1 MTRRGAQTPGVVG
14 PYTTEGAAPRLS
26 PAAAPQAGV
35 RVFTGIIQHVGRVAR
50 ADGAL
55 RRVGATDAYRLE
67 VDVGPLASGLLP
79 GASVAVNGA
88 CLTVAEVRGAVA
100 RFDVVPETWR
110 RTTLGGLRTGEPVNL
125 ERSLRVGDSLDG
137 HFVQGHVDGVGT
149 VRRIDRGGGEWRLY
163 VRCDAGLLDLVVPK
177 GSITLDGTSLT
188 VVDVTRDGFSVA
200 LVPTTLERTVL
211 GRRQPG
217 DCLNIETDILARLV
231 LRRAT
236 AYADAAARSA
246 RGVSWDLLESGGY
259 GS

>member
-1 MTRRGAQTPGVVG
+1 MTRHGAQTPGVVG
-14 PYTTEGAAPRLS
+14 PYTTGGAAPRLS
-26 PAAAPQAGV
+26 PAAAPQAGA
-35 RVFTGIIQHVGRVAR
+35 RVFTGIIQHVGRVVR

-67 VDVGPLASGLLP
+67 VDVGPLASGLST

-88 CLTVAEVRGAVA
+88 CLTVAELRGAAA

-110 RTTLGGLRTGEPVNL
+110 RTTLGGLRAGEPVNL
-125 ERSLRVGDSLDG
+125 ERSLRVGDPLDG

-149 VRRIDRGGGEWRLY
+149 VRRIDRGGGEWRLQA
-163 VRCDAGLLDLVVPK
+163 RCDADLLDLIVPK
-177 GSITLDGTSLT
+177 GSIALDGTSLT
-188 VVDVTRDGFSVA
+188 IVDVDRDGFCVA

-217 DCLNIETDILARLV
+217 DRLNIETDILARLV

-236 AYADAAARSA
+236 ACADAAARPA

-259 GS
+259 GP